1 LESIDSRTLT
11 TWYKQWTEGGK
22 LAVGRAFIGQLRAL
36 FSHGCF
42 LLEDSESQRLY
53 DVLDRKRF
61 KPIQRRKI
69 SMTSGH
75 ARAIRAKARSVGM
88 YSVALAQAFQY
99 ELMMRQK
106 DVIGD
111 WVPKAEA
118 KQKVRLVSHSWV
130 WTDGLLWE
138 EIDDQFILRHP
149 TTARERKIEVDL
161 KRAPMVFM
169 ELSRYAKFLTEK
181 PLSDIRR
188 SDLPAFGPLILCE
201 MTARPWEGKLFRRK
215 WRKLADMAGVPRAV
229 KNMDSRAGAKMV
241 RIVGRDFRDFERPR
255 PGQLSGM

>member
-11 TWYKQWTEGGK
+11 TWHKKWTEGGK
-22 LAVGRAFIGQLRAL
+22 LAVGKAFIGQLRAL
-36 FSHGCF
+36 FSHGVW
-42 LLEDSESQRLY
+42 LEDSESQRLCE
-53 DVLDRKRF
+53 VLDRKRF
-61 KPIQRRKI
+61 KPIQPRKVG
-69 SMTSGH
+69 MTSEQ
-75 ARAIRAKARSVGM
+75 ARAIRAKAKEVG
-88 YSVALAQAFQY
+88 YFSIALAQAFQY

-118 KQKVRLVSHSWV
+118 KQKAYLEGDGRV
-130 WTDGLLWE
+130 WIDGLRWE

-161 KRAPMVFM
+161 KRAPMVYM
-169 ELSRYAKFLTEK
+169 EISRYAMMYFTKK

-188 SDLPAFGPLILCE
+188 SDLPASGPLIRCE
-201 MTARPWEGKLFRRK
+201 ATALPWEGKDFRRK
-215 WRKLADMAGVPRAV
+215 WRKLADIAGVPRSI

-241 RIVGRDFRDFERPR
+241 RISGRDFRDFERSR
-255 PGQLSGM
+255 PGQLGV